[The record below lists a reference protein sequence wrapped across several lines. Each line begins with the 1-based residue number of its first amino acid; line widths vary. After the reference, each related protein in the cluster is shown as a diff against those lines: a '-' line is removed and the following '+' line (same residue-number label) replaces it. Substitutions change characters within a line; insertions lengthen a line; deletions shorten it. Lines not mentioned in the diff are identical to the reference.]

1 MRKTTEYS
9 QKRYPLEKER
19 MRLLELLENQGDFPD
34 YKLVDALENNKRQLV
49 ELDAQYQFY
58 THQFVNQKEISKEN
72 KTK

>member
-1 MRKTTEYS
+1 MRKTSEYT

-34 YKLVDALENNKRQLV
+34 YKLVEALENNKRQII

-58 THQFVNQKEISKEN
+58 THLFVGGKP
-72 KTK
+72 T